1 MRLAVRNGHKH
12 LVAKC
17 CTGGGVQG
25 DACALMIAVSSN
37 NTDVLLL
44 LLQAASAV
52 VTWGAQEAMQLPLA
66 RLLTLV
72 PPARHDDE
80 ETRAAEPQAEAGW
93 ACDELSSNECHLLD
107 RIAHG
112 CPYTLRQLQRAM
124 AAAAAGG
131 QAEVHLLPSAR
142 MMVKTSTYCLH
153 RCSSCCSP
161 PPLPCGSPPH
171 TRPSPS
177 CCHLLS
183 SVGTGS
189 RSLLL

>member
-1 MRLAVRNGHKH
+1 LRLAVRNGHKH

-142 MMVKTSTYCLH
+142 MMVNFYL
-153 RCSSCCSP
+153 
-161 PPLPCGSPPH
+161 LPAQ
-171 TRPSPS
+171 
-177 CCHLLS
+177 
-183 SVGTGS
+183 VFQ
-189 RSLLL
+189 LLLTTAVAMRQPPSHASLALMLPPAVVGGHR